1 MGLLPLSVYN
11 GYFGAGSGIM
21 ILALLMFTTDSE
33 LPKANALKNM
43 LIGAGAGI
51 SAIAFAAFG
60 SVYWL
65 AVAPLSVGM
74 FAGSTLGPR
83 VTRRVPT
90 AVLRWL
96 IAFLGI
102 ALAVQ
107 LWCNP
112 GW

>member
-1 MGLLPLSVYN
+1 
-11 GYFGAGSGIM
+11 M
-21 ILALLMFTTDSE
+21 ILALLLVTTDSE

-43 LIGAGAGI
+43 LIGAAALM

-60 SVYWL
+60 PVDWA

-74 FAGSTLGPR
+74 FVGSTLGPR

-96 IAFLGI
+96 IALLGI
-102 ALAVQ
+102 ALAIQ
-107 LWCNP
+107 LWLSP
-112 GW
+112 GS